1 MTLPSSIRALS
12 ACLLAALLPLHAIAQ
27 HAVGGP
33 AQARDP
39 AKADA
44 FYLDGARQ
52 LERKNLE
59 AAESDFA
66 RAVALNPSREEYV
79 FALEL
84 TREHRV
90 TELVQQAAQSR
101 QKGDTARSNQ
111 LLAQARALDPGNDV
125 VTQHTA
131 SSSSPSAPAQIE
143 TAGNVASVSDQTS
156 TKIWGDPIGH
166 IAGPI
171 KLEPNSE
178 PHQFD
183 IRTDVREVVRQVA
196 QVSGIRV
203 SFDDSVAPQ
212 HVDFALDPAPY
223 DQAMPI
229 LLRMAK
235 LFAVPLDA
243 HSILVAR
250 DTAEIRE
257 KFEHQLEET
266 IYLPGSTI
274 EQINDL
280 GNIVRNVF
288 ELKQVLVQPNKGSI
302 VIRGPEPTLRAAN
315 YVLADLVDGG
325 AQVVL
330 DLRLYEINSTRSRNV
345 GEAFPQSVGVYSVAA
360 QAEGL
365 VTSNQSAVNQAISQ
379 GLIKL
384 TGNYYTD
391 LVQEALFLL
400 ATGLASNNLLSS
412 VFGFTGGNSG
422 LVGYSA
428 GAATFNLGLNASEAR
443 ELDDIQLRIGDR
455 EHGIFRVGSKYPITT
470 STYSNALSSSTTA
483 ALAGVTINGVS
494 AASLAAQYLGSGSSV
509 TIPQITFED
518 IGLTLTTTPSVQRSG
533 DISLDIELKI
543 QSLTGSTALGNPIL
557 SSRYLKSV
565 VSVPEGTPAVL
576 AAAVSK
582 TESAAL
588 TGIPGLSDLP
598 GFQGAADNVVELD
611 KSELVLTITPHVVR
625 RRANAMYGPRIVF
638 NRPAGAE
645 Y

>member
-12 ACLLAALLPLHAIAQ
+12 PCVLAAVLSLHTLAQ
-27 HAVGGP
+27 DVPSGP
-33 AQARDP
+33 ATAHDP

-66 RAVALNPSREEYV
+66 HAVALNPGRQEYV
-79 FALEL
+79 LALEL

-101 QKGDTARSNQ
+101 QRGDMARSNQ
-111 LLAQARALDPGNDV
+111 LLAQARKLDPANDV
-125 VTQHTA
+125 VTQHAA
-131 SSSSPSAPAQIE
+131 STQANEIAKISDSPIE
-143 TAGNVASVSDQTS
+143 
-156 TKIWGDPIGH
+156 H

-171 KLEPNSE
+171 HLQPSPE

-183 IRTDVREVVRQVA
+183 IRSDAREVVRQVA
-196 QVSGIRV
+196 QVSGVRV
-203 SFDDSVAPQ
+203 NFDDSVSPQ
-212 HVDFALDPAPY
+212 QLRFALDPAPY

-229 LLRMAK
+229 LLRIAR

-243 HSILVAR
+243 HSILVVK
-250 DTAEIRE
+250 DTSENRQR
-257 KFEHQLEET
+257 FEHQLEET
-266 IYLPGSTI
+266 IYLPGTTI
-274 EQINDL
+274 EQRNEL

-288 ELKQVLVQPNKGSI
+288 DLKTVLVQPNASSI

-330 DLRLYEINSTRSRNV
+330 DLKLYEIDSTHTRNV
-345 GEAFPQSVGVYSVAA
+345 GESFPQSVGVYSVAA

-365 VTSNQSAVNQAISQ
+365 VSSNQSAINQAISQ

-384 TGNYYTD
+384 PGNYYTD
-391 LVQEALFLL
+391 LVQEAIFLL

-428 GAATFNLGLNASEAR
+428 GTATFNLGMNASEAH
-443 ELDDIQLRIGDR
+443 ELDDIQVRVGDR
-455 EHGIFRVGSKYPITT
+455 ENTTFRVGSKYPITT
-470 STYSNALSSSTTA
+470 STYSNALSSSTSA

-494 AASLAAQYLGSGSSV
+494 AATLASQYLGSGSSV
-509 TIPQITFED
+509 TIPQVTFED
-518 IGLTLTTTPSVQRSG
+518 IGLTLTTTPSVERSG
-533 DISLDIELKI
+533 LVSLQIEMKI
-543 QSLTGSTALGNPIL
+543 ESLTGSTALGNPIL
-557 SSRYLKSV
+557 SSRYLKSTV
-565 VSVPEGTPAVL
+565 AVLEGTPAVL
-576 AAAVSK
+576 VSAVSK

-588 TGIPGLSDLP
+588 TGLPGLSDLP
-598 GFQGAADNVVELD
+598 GFQGAADNLVDLD

-638 NRPAGAE
+638 NQPAGAE